1 MDAFLARLDAA
12 TRGPA
17 ALPDGTRALLAVSGG
32 RDSMALLCA
41 LTALAPARGW
51 TLAAAHFDHRLRG
64 AAGRLDGELVAES
77 CARLG
82 LPCLRGEAPAPGP
95 QKGASPEAAARARR
109 LAFLA
114 AAARQFGA
122 ACVVTAHH
130 ADDQAELVLLR
141 LLRGAGGE
149 GLGGM
154 TAADPFPGAPDLRLV
169 RPFLGFSRAEIAA
182 WAAAQGVP
190 FREDETNADVRRP
203 RNRLRHRLL
212 PLLTAEF
219 QPALREVLARA
230 AEITGAE
237 ADFVARAAADWLGSP
252 PGRRAFDALH
262 VAVQRAVLRRQLFAA
277 GVAAEYTLVE
287 RLRREPGR
295 PVNAPAGRRFRRDAA
310 GRVEEVRPPPP
321 FSPDALW
328 VAPAAEGRVDFAGLQ
343 LAWRPAAGDEP
354 LRVRRAVLEH
364 GWHLRGWQPGDRFH
378 LPGLPRPAK
387 LQDIFVN
394 RKVPAAERRRRV
406 LAADPAGAIF
416 WVEGLPLA
424 SGAVAASGPAVA
436 WHWSRPA
443 A

>member
-17 ALPDGTRALLAVSGG
+17 ALPEEARALLAISGG
-32 RDSMALLCA
+32 RDSMALLTA
-41 LTALAPARGW
+41 LAALAPARGW

-64 AAGRLDGELVAES
+64 EAGRLDGELVAEA
-77 CARLG
+77 CVRLG
-82 LPCLRGEAPAPGP
+82 LSCFRGEAAEASPH
-95 QKGASPEAAARARR
+95 QGASPEAAARASR

-114 AAARQFGA
+114 AAARRFGA
-122 ACVVTAHH
+122 QCVVTAHH

-154 TAADPFPGAPDLRLV
+154 AAADPFPGAPDLRLL
-169 RPFLGFSRAEIAA
+169 RPFLGFSRAEIAT
-182 WAAAQGVP
+182 WAAAHGVP
-190 FREDETNADVRRP
+190 FREDETNADLRRP
-203 RNRLRHRLL
+203 RNHLRHHLL
-212 PLLTAEF
+212 PRLTAEF
-219 QPALREVLARA
+219 QPALREVLGRVA
-230 AEITGAE
+230 AIIGTE
-237 ADFVARAAADWLGSP
+237 ADFVAHAAADWLAS
-252 PGRRAFDALH
+252 PGRRVFADLH
-262 VAVQRAVLRRQLFAA
+262 VAVQRAVLRRQLLAA
-277 GVAAEYTLVE
+277 GVAAEFALVE

-295 PVNAPAGRRFRRDAA
+295 PVNAPAGRRFRRDAS
-310 GRVEEVRPPPP
+310 GQVEEVHSPPP
-321 FSPDALW
+321 FLPASLRVD
-328 VAPAAEGRVDFAGLQ
+328 PAAEGTVDFAGLQ
-343 LAWRPAAGDEP
+343 LAWRPATGDEP
-354 LRVRRAVLEH
+354 LRIRPAVLEH
-364 GWHLRGWQPGDRFH
+364 GWQLRGWQPGDRFH

-424 SGAVAASGPAVA
+424 PGAVAADGPAVA

-443 A
+443 GP

>member
-17 ALPDGTRALLAVSGG
+17 ALPDGARALLAVSGG
-32 RDSMALLCA
+32 RDSISLLSALA
-41 LTALAPARGW
+41 ALAPARGW

-64 AAGRLDGELVAES
+64 EAGRLDGELVAEA

-82 LPCLRGEAPAPGP
+82 LPCLRGEAAVAGP
-95 QKGASPEAAARARR
+95 RKGASPEAAARAAR

-114 AAARQFGA
+114 AAARSFGA
-122 ACVVTAHH
+122 ERVVTAHH

-154 TAADPFPGAPDLRLV
+154 EAADPFPGAPDLRLV

-190 FREDETNADVRRP
+190 FREDETNADMRRP
-203 RNRLRHRLL
+203 RNRLRHRLI
-212 PLLTAEF
+212 PLLTAEH
-219 QPALREVLARA
+219 QPALRDVLARV

-237 ADFVARAAADWLGSP
+237 ADFTARAAADWLAS
-252 PGRRAFDALH
+252 PGRRAFGDLH
-262 VAVQRAVLRRQLFAA
+262 VAVQRAAVRRQLLAA
-277 GVAAEYTLVE
+277 GATADFELVE

-310 GRVEEVRPPPP
+310 GRVEELRPTPP
-321 FSPDALW
+321 FSAASLW
-328 VAPAAEGRVDFAGLQ
+328 VPPATEGVVDFAGLQ
-343 LAWRPAAGDEP
+343 LTWRPAAGDEP
-354 LRVRRAVLEH
+354 LRIRPAVVAH
-364 GWHLRGWQPGDRFH
+364 GWRLRGWQPGDRFH

-394 RKVPAAERRRRV
+394 RKVPAGERRRRV
-406 LAADPAGAIF
+406 LAADPAGTIF

-424 SGAVAASGPAVA
+424 AGAFAASGPAVG
-436 WHWSRPA
+436 WRWSRPA